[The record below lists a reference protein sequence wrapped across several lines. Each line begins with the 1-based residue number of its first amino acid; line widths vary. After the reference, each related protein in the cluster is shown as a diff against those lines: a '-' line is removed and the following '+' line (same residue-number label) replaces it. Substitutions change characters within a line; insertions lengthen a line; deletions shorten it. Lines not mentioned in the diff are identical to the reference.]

1 MATTQWRVLLCFCF
15 SLLAMET
22 FQNHFIFEFFIFIF
36 SLRRHFASVK
46 KVCCGG
52 VRRHHHHP
60 RGCLPLCFFLTFL
73 SSSLLPPLPSCC
85 FLLSFLCIFHSLPR
99 SGFAWPVLAAGVIP
113 GCARNPQS
121 GLPVFTRDWLSSAL
135 MLFLVRNCAVSE
147 SASERVFCLLLLALV
162 KGKSFLW
169 VFVGGFSYCQESE
182 E

>member
-1 MATTQWRVLLCFCF
+1 
-15 SLLAMET
+15 
-22 FQNHFIFEFFIFIF
+22 
-36 SLRRHFASVK
+36 
-46 KVCCGG
+46 
-52 VRRHHHHP
+52 
-60 RGCLPLCFFLTFL
+60 
-73 SSSLLPPLPSCC
+73 
-85 FLLSFLCIFHSLPR
+85 LPR

-135 MLFLVRNCAVSE
+135 TLFLVRKWAVSE
-147 SASERVFCLLLLALV
+147 SASERVFCLLLLFALV